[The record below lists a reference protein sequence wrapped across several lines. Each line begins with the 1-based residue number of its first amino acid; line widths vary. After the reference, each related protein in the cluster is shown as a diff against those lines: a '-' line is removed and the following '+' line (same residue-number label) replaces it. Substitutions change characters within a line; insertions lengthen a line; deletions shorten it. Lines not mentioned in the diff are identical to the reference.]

1 MAAALGAIAGGMAAS
16 KLPSDK
22 FIWTGFALAPLLI
35 LLEVFFKHFV
45 ALFGGTQTPHVSR
58 LPAPSCSGFMAP
70 GSLSAD
76 SPSTLDNMTPGTC
89 IERTVTGKPV
99 SAARVKR

>member
-1 MAAALGAIAGGMAAS
+1 VDNRQPKRREPLTDASITLRSAVAAAVAAALGAIAGGMAAS

-45 ALFGGTQTPHVSR
+45 ALFGGNS
-58 LPAPSCSGFMAP
+58 
-70 GSLSAD
+70 
-76 SPSTLDNMTPGTC
+76 N
-89 IERTVTGKPV
+89 
-99 SAARVKR
+99 AARFTLAGALVAGFYVTWFAVRSL

>member
-1 MAAALGAIAGGMAAS
+1 MNNQQPNHREQSTDASISLRSAAATAVAAALGAIAGGMAAS

-45 ALFGGTQTPHVSR
+45 ALFGGN
-58 LPAPSCSGFMAP
+58 A
-70 GSLSAD
+70 
-76 SPSTLDNMTPGTC
+76 N
-89 IERTVTGKPV
+89 
-99 SAARVKR
+99 AARFTLAGAIVLGFYGTWFVVRS

>member
-1 MAAALGAIAGGMAAS
+1 MKDSTITLRSAAAAAVAAALGAIAGGVAAA

-45 ALFGGTQTPHVSR
+45 ALFGGN
-58 LPAPSCSGFMAP
+58 A
-70 GSLSAD
+70 
-76 SPSTLDNMTPGTC
+76 N
-89 IERTVTGKPV
+89 
-99 SAARVKR
+99 AARFTLAGAIVLGFYGTWFVVRS